1 MFIVSNRSG
10 AIMAIITTTKL
21 SESESESELIKKP
34 KPNSSSR
41 CDYEGCKNKRAP
53 IIGDCCYC
61 TLKYCTQHRLPEL
74 HKCDNLDMCCKKA
87 QKENSDRLKSQAL
100 SNVQKV

>member
-1 MFIVSNRSG
+1 
-10 AIMAIITTTKL
+10 MALLDNATITT
-21 SESESESELIKKP
+21 SLIIPKKP
-34 KPNSSSR
+34 SSR
-41 CDYEGCKNKRAP
+41 CDYEGCKNKRAA

-61 TLKYCTQHRLPEL
+61 SLKYCTQHRLPEL
-74 HKCDNLDMCCKKA
+74 HKCNQLDACCKKA

>member
-1 MFIVSNRSG
+1 MKLKLNTVSKYKIHLHNQ
-10 AIMAIITTTKL
+10 MAVLNNDKITT
-21 SESESESELIKKP
+21 SVAIPKKP
-34 KPNSSSR
+34 SSR
-41 CDYEGCKNKRAP
+41 CDYEGCKNKRAA

-61 TLKYCTQHRLPEL
+61 SLKYCTQHRLPEL
-74 HKCDNLDMCCKKA
+74 HKCDNLDACCKKA

>member
-1 MFIVSNRSG
+1 MQRLNIRYIRNQ
-10 AIMAIITTTKL
+10 MAVLNNDKITT
-21 SESESESELIKKP
+21 SVIIPKKP
-34 KPNSSSR
+34 SSR
-41 CDYEGCKNKRAP
+41 CDYEGCKNKRAA

-61 TLKYCTQHRLPEL
+61 SLKYCAQHRLPEL
-74 HKCDNLDMCCKKA
+74 HKCDNLDACCKKA

>member
-1 MFIVSNRSG
+1 MHIVSNQSG
-10 AIMAIITTTKL
+10 ANMAITTTTKR
-21 SESESESELIKKP
+21 SESSDPTPKP

-61 TLKYCTQHRLPEL
+61 SLKYCTQHRLPEL
-74 HKCDNLDMCCKKA
+74 HKCDNLDACCKKA
-87 QKENSDRLKSQAL
+87 QKENSDRLASQAL

>member
-1 MFIVSNRSG
+1 MYIVTNQSG
-10 AIMAIITTTKL
+10 AIMAIITATKR
-21 SESESESELIKKP
+21 SELSDPTTTPKP

-61 TLKYCTQHRLPEL
+61 SLKYCTQHRLPEL
-74 HKCDNLDMCCKKA
+74 HKCDNLDACCKKA

>member
-1 MFIVSNRSG
+1 MQRLNIRYIRNQ
-10 AIMAIITTTKL
+10 MAVLNNDKITT
-21 SESESESELIKKP
+21 SVIIPKKP
-34 KPNSSSR
+34 SSR
-41 CDYEGCKNKRAP
+41 CDYEGCKNKRAA

-61 TLKYCTQHRLPEL
+61 SLKYCTQHRLPEL
-74 HKCDNLDMCCKKA
+74 HKCNQLDACCKKA

>member
-1 MFIVSNRSG
+1 MFIVSNQSG
-10 AIMAIITTTKL
+10 AIMAIITTTKP
-21 SESESESELIKKP
+21 ESESESKLIKKP

-61 TLKYCTQHRLPEL
+61 SLNYCTQHRLPEL
-74 HKCDNLDMCCKKA
+74 HKCDNLDACCKKA